1 MEPEDLEKDLVM
13 ICLVGIEDP
22 LRPNVIRAVS

>member
-1 MEPEDLEKDLVM
+1 MEPEDLEKDLTM

-22 LRPNVIRAVS
+22 LRPNVIHAVS